1 MSELRDRIKEIIDT
15 ERVVVFMKGTPQ
27 FIACGNSARVLE
39 ALREEGAPITAVD
52 ILPDPRIREELSALS
67 GWPTVPQ
74 VFVGGE
80 LVGGADI
87 TEELHE
93 TGDLRRT
100 LDEKLGE
107 GWGAAAQE
115 RVIELVGG
123 DPFRVVS

>member
-15 ERVVVFMKGTPQ
+15 EQVVVFMKGTPQ
-27 FIACGNSARVLE
+27 FIACGNSARALE
-39 ALREEGAPITAVD
+39 ALRAEGAPIAAVD

-93 TGDLRRT
+93 SGDLRRT

>member
-15 ERVVVFMKGTPQ
+15 EQVVVFMKGTPQ
-27 FIACGNSARVLE
+27 FIACGNSARALE
-39 ALREEGAPITAVD
+39 ALRAEGAPIAAVD